1 MSTTASASAP
11 STDVTVGGVPAGPC
25 GFLEYTNLS
34 DTARIAFRAS
44 HPADFASFHFRVVRV
59 VTQINEA
66 TASGLV
72 DEASVNGFARA
83 GDTFSKDID
92 INTLMTSGISLGATP
107 CTRAAFAE
115 ALHIYALATNGY
127 DRLSHLDAPRLADPA
142 QVNLRAF
149 AITRA

>member
-1 MSTTASASAP
+1 
-11 STDVTVGGVPAGPC
+11 
-25 GFLEYTNLS
+25 
-34 DTARIAFRAS
+34 
-44 HPADFASFHFRVVRV
+44 
-59 VTQINEA
+59 
-66 TASGLV
+66 
-72 DEASVNGFARA
+72 
-83 GDTFSKDID
+83 
-92 INTLMTSGISLGATP
+92 MTSGISLGATP